1 MSYKQKVWID
11 SIEKNLQCRTVS
23 NNKETKILS
32 VVTKIKN
39 SGLLLDKNN
48 FLFGHNMS
56 KYLDI
61 WMMDYIQSSSPFFA
75 NIQKIMGESSGE
87 TCRFWN
93 TFDDSPEHQLL
104 LCLEVQDTN
113 HP

>member
-1 MSYKQKVWID
+1 MIDLTQPHLTDLAHYTHSDIMSYKQKVWID

-61 WMMDYIQSSSPFFA
+61 
-75 NIQKIMGESSGE
+75 
-87 TCRFWN
+87 
-93 TFDDSPEHQLL
+93 
-104 LCLEVQDTN
+104 
-113 HP
+113 